1 MREQE
6 KANERREYSAF
17 FSKFLGLS
25 SRIQVKRS
33 TVSTCCT
40 LIDQSQSSVPMNY
53 ETEHA

>member
-25 SRIQVKRS
+25 SRIQVI
-33 TVSTCCT
+33 V
-40 LIDQSQSSVPMNY
+40 LPEIVLPFFGDG
-53 ETEHA
+53 